1 LWGRSVGLRGTT
13 ERGLD
18 GWREGVGGGRYLVHD
33 VFEGVGTVDCE
44 ADEEEVSFGVGERAE
59 TVVFFLAGCV
69 PEG

>member
-1 LWGRSVGLRGTT
+1 MGGGK
-13 ERGLD
+13 
-18 GWREGVGGGRYLVHD
+18 GVGGRYLVHD

-44 ADEEEVSFGVGERAE
+44 ADEEEVGFGVGEWAE